1 LGTDGCTSQSI
12 APRPTK
18 LIVRTSLISSCAADR
33 LSAGKTSHQG
43 VRWLDI
49 LWGAGLTPGM
59 PVRTIRTQRLYEQ
72 IAAQIE
78 DLVRQGAFKPGDRL
92 PSEAEPARTLGVS
105 RPSVREA
112 MIALE
117 TAGLVEVLTGS
128 GTFVREVAPVHLSL
142 PWANGREPGPDLLEQ
157 FQTRQVVAPELA
169 ALAAKVATLQEITA
183 LGAIIVRMEQK
194 LGSRESLHPDHL
206 AFHVKLAQA
215 SGNLIL
221 TNLMRTLFV
230 AYDDPMW
237 SRLRT
242 KAYAI
247 GNLRKG
253 IVFRRQLVAALTRR
267 NAAEARAVVWRHLNR
282 LYDLYF
288 GSVAEERSSGDMK
301 ATVDERREAVST
313 GR

>member
-1 LGTDGCTSQSI
+1 
-12 APRPTK
+12 
-18 LIVRTSLISSCAADR
+18 
-33 LSAGKTSHQG
+33 
-43 VRWLDI
+43 
-49 LWGAGLTPGM
+49 M

-78 DLVRQGAFKPGDRL
+78 DLVRQGEFKPGDRL
-92 PSEAEPARTLGVS
+92 PSEAELARTLGVS

-128 GTFVREVAPVHLSL
+128 GTFVREVAPAHLSL
-142 PWANGREPGPDLLEQ
+142 PWANGREPGLLEQ
-157 FQTRQVVAPELA
+157 FQTRQVVEPELA
-169 ALAAKVATLQEITA
+169 ALAAKVATPQEIAA
-183 LGAIIVRMEQK
+183 LGTIVDQMEQK
-194 LGSRESLHPDHL
+194 LGSHDSLHPDHL

-221 TNLMRTLFV
+221 ANLMRTLFV

-237 SRLRT
+237 STLRT

-247 GNLRKG
+247 ANLRKG
-253 IVFRRQLVAALTRR
+253 IIFRRQLVAALTRR
-267 NAAEARAVVWRHLNR
+267 NATEARAIVRRHLNR

-288 GSVAEERSSGDMK
+288 GS
-301 ATVDERREAVST
+301 TVEVPTGEDQKTTIRELREAVSA
-313 GR
+313 GQ

>member
-1 LGTDGCTSQSI
+1 LTS
-12 APRPTK
+12 T
-18 LIVRTSLISSCAADR
+18 
-33 LSAGKTSHQG
+33 
-43 VRWLDI
+43 
-49 LWGAGLTPGM
+49 GALVLTPGM

-78 DLVRQGAFKPGDRL
+78 DLVRQGEFKPGDRL
-92 PSEAEPARTLGVS
+92 PSETELAGTLGVS

-128 GTFVREVAPVHLSL
+128 GTFVREVAPAHLSL
-142 PWANGREPGPDLLEQ
+142 PWANGREPGPGLLEQ
-157 FQTRQVVAPELA
+157 FQTRQVIEPELA
-169 ALAAKVATLQEITA
+169 ALAAKVATPQEIAA
-183 LGAIIVRMEQK
+183 LGAIVDQMEQK

-237 SRLRT
+237 STLRT

-253 IVFRRQLVAALTRR
+253 IMFRRQIVAALSRR
-267 NAAEARAVVWRHLNR
+267 NAVEARAIVRRHLNR

-288 GSVAEERSSGDMK
+288 GGTVEELTAEDK
-301 ATVDERREAVST
+301 KTTVRELREAV
-313 GR
+313 RFAD